1 MKYLTKEDIL
11 LIHSI
16 AIEETGGLH
25 GVRDRH
31 AILTLEELPKQK
43 AFGKELYPTIFDKA
57 AIYARNII
65 MGHSFIDGNK
75 RTAMMTASVFLE
87 DNGYWITAKE
97 GEIEDFALEIISERL
112 DLKAIS
118 AWLKKHSRKIK
129 A

>member
-65 MGHSFIDGNK
+65 MSHSFIDGNK

>member
-1 MKYLTKEDIL
+1 M

-65 MGHSFIDGNK
+65 MSHSFIDGNK